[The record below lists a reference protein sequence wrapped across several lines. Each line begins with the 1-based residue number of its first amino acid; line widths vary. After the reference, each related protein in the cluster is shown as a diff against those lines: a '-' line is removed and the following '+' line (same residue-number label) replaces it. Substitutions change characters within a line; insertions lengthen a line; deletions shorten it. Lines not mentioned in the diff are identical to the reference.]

1 MLEGFQDGYAD
12 VNGTRLHYVIGGE
25 GEPLVLMEGWPRT
38 WHALRGIMAPL
49 AQHFRVIAVEYR
61 GMGES
66 DKPADG
72 YDKKNMAKDIYS
84 LVRSLGYEQINI
96 AGGDM
101 GALVAYSF
109 AANHPEA
116 TKKLAVWEGSPFT
129 LHLNNSIKPFPTT
142 GEWNA
147 WWYPLSQVDG
157 LPAKLLAGRFRHVID
172 WGIDHFAVHPER
184 ISEEDRAIY
193 AAAYD
198 QPDAIRAAFSVYRT
212 YHQDVAD
219 NDTYPQLTM
228 PVLGLGGP
236 YAAALIEA
244 VMGARAA
251 NARFVAVEDTGHYLA
266 EEQPEALATELQKFF
281 G

>member
-1 MLEGFQDGYAD
+1 MLEGFEDGYAE

-38 WHALRGIMAPL
+38 THALRGIMAPL
-49 AQHFRVIAVEYR
+49 ARHFRVIAVDYR
-61 GMGES
+61 GMGGS
-66 DKPADG
+66 DKPAGG
-72 YDKKNMAKDIYS
+72 YDKKNMAKDVYE

-101 GALVAYSF
+101 GSTVAYSF
-109 AANHPEA
+109 AANYPEA
-116 TKKLAVWEGSPFT
+116 TKKLAVWEGATFT
-129 LHLNNSIKPFPTT
+129 SDHLAIPAFPQP
-142 GEWNA
+142 GGWNA
-147 WWYPLSQVDG
+147 WWYSLSHVED

-172 WGIDHFAVHPER
+172 WAIDHFAVHPEK

-198 QPDAIRAAFSVYRT
+198 DPEAVRASFATYAAI
-212 YHQDVAD
+212 HQDLAD
-219 NDTYPQLTM
+219 GETYPKLTM

-236 YAAALIEA
+236 LVIGAIEGA
-244 VMGARAA
+244 VRARATDT
-251 NARFVAVEDTGHYLA
+251 RFVTIEDTGHYLA
-266 EEQPEALATELQKFF
+266 EEQPEALAAELQKFF

>member
-1 MLEGFQDGYAD
+1 MLEGFEDGYTE

-38 WHALRGIMAPL
+38 THALRGIMAPL
-49 AQHFRVIAVEYR
+49 ARHFRVIAVDYR
-61 GMGES
+61 GMGGS
-66 DKPADG
+66 DKPAGG
-72 YDKKNMAKDIYS
+72 YDKKNMAKDVYE

-101 GALVAYSF
+101 GSTVAYSF
-109 AANHPEA
+109 AANYPEA
-116 TKKLAVWEGSPFT
+116 TRKLAVWEGATFT
-129 LHLNNSIKPFPTT
+129 SDHLAITAFPQP
-142 GEWNA
+142 GGWNA
-147 WWYPLSQVDG
+147 WWYSLSHVED

-172 WGIDHFAVHPER
+172 WAIDHFAVHPEK

-198 QPDAIRAAFSVYRT
+198 DPDAVRASFAT
-212 YHQDVAD
+212 YAAIHQDLAD
-219 NDTYPQLTM
+219 GETYPKLAM

-236 YAAALIEA
+236 LVIGAIEGA
-244 VMGARAA
+244 VRARATDT
-251 NARFVAVEDTGHYLA
+251 RFVTIEDTGHYLA
-266 EEQPEALATELQKFF
+266 EEQPEALAAELQKFF